1 MRQNNSIST
10 VGRVLTLSM
19 TAAVA
24 GFAGLAAAQAP
35 AAPDR
40 PWPIPERPARDAAAH
55 TTETDITKQYDLA
68 ELIDLAESTNP
79 ETREAWDQA
88 REAAAAIGLVKSA
101 YMPQLS
107 LQAIGGLEHTPL
119 PAPKDLVPQGY
130 FVSNAREFIPSIGVK
145 WLLFDFGR
153 RTALLSAARADSFVA
168 NVAFTAAHEKL
179 IFTVTKAYFD
189 LGAARGRLRAAH
201 NAVSTAASIEAAAV
215 AKQTNGLATV
225 VSVAQARR
233 QSAQARYQ
241 WAAAEGAERVGLA
254 NLVTAMGL
262 QAGTP
267 LSVLDSSQFAMP
279 PGPENSVAAAVEQAL
294 VHQPQIIAALG
305 RVDASE
311 AMLESERRSYYPT
324 IELAGRGFQNMGS
337 VSSDG
342 KPYSSVDKPGGDIML
357 SLSVPIFD
365 GGMRASRISVAA
377 AKMHEA
383 EDKLAQARDA
393 TAQQVVK
400 AYNALTTSL
409 AEGEAAQ
416 ALSVAAHTAY
426 DAALRA
432 YQQGLGTYTDLATEE
447 NAVVEADTQVEDAL
461 ANAHTAAAALAF
473 AIGSSFAPQGDS
485 P

>member
-1 MRQNNSIST
+1 MSSARQNSFIPA
-10 VGRVLTLSM
+10 VVM
-19 TAAVA
+19 AVA
-24 GFAGLAAAQAP
+24 AFIAVSCAGTAAAQAP
-35 AAPDR
+35 PTPDR
-40 PWPIPERPARDAAAH
+40 PWPIPERPRHETGEEADAAGID
-55 TTETDITKQYDLA
+55 TIKQYDLA
-68 ELIDLAESTNP
+68 ELIDVAESTNP
-79 ETREAWDQA
+79 ETREAWEQA
-88 REAAAAIGLVKSA
+88 REAAAAVGLVKSA
-101 YMPQLS
+101 YLPQLS
-107 LQAIGGLEHTPL
+107 LQVLGGLEHTPL

-153 RTALLSAARADSFVA
+153 RTALLSAARSDSFVA

-179 IFTVTKAYFD
+179 VYTVTKAYFD
-189 LGAARGRLRAAH
+189 LGAARGRVRAAH
-201 NAVSTAASIEAAAV
+201 KAVSTATSIEDAAV

-241 WAAAEGAERVGLA
+241 LAAAEGAERVGLA
-254 NLVTAMGL
+254 NLVTAIGL
-262 QAGTP
+262 RAGTP
-267 LSVLDSSQFAMP
+267 LSVLDSSQFPMP
-279 PGPENSVAAAVEQAL
+279 PGPQDSVAAAVDQAL
-294 VHQPQIIAALG
+294 AHQPQIIAALG
-305 RVDASE
+305 KVDASE
-311 AMLESERRSYYPT
+311 AMLKSEQRSYYPT

-342 KPYSSVDKPGGDIML
+342 KPYSTVDKPGGDIML

-365 GGMRASRISVAA
+365 GGMRASRISMAA

-383 EDKLAQARDA
+383 EDKLAEARDA

-409 AEGEAAQ
+409 AEGEAAH
-416 ALSVAAHTAY
+416 ALSAAAHTAY
-426 DAALRA
+426 DAALHA
-432 YQQGLGTYTDLATEE
+432 YQQGVGTYTDLATEE

-473 AIGSSFAPQGDS
+473 AIGGSLANNGG
-485 P
+485 